1 VIEDDVRAIV
11 AEVAEL
17 DASEIEP
24 EVPLAAAGI
33 DSLMAMEIAV
43 EIERRYGVRFSEEE
57 LQEVGTF
64 SSLVR
69 LARRAIEQRDGAGDG
84 TAEETEEASSSAR

>member
-1 VIEDDVRAIV
+1 MIEDDVRAIV
-11 AEVAEL
+11 AEVAEI

-24 EVPLAAAGI
+24 EVPLSAAGI

-43 EIERRYGVRFSEEE
+43 EIERRHGVRFSEAE

-64 SSLVR
+64 ASLVR
-69 LARRAIEQRDGAGDG
+69 LARRAIDERDGVG
-84 TAEETEEASSSAR
+84 EEASSSAR

>member
-1 VIEDDVRAIV
+1 MIEDDVRAIV
-11 AEVAEL
+11 AEVAEI

-24 EVPLAAAGI
+24 EVPLSLAGI

-43 EIERRYGVRFSEEE
+43 EIERRHGVRFSEEE

-64 SSLVR
+64 ASLVR
-69 LARRAIEQRDGAGDG
+69 LARRAIDARDSVG
-84 TAEETEEASSSAR
+84 EEASSSAP